1 MFGYRHNFHAGNYA
15 DVVKHVVLTSLLQ
28 ALQQK
33 NKPFYLQDSHGG
45 IGLYDLSS
53 HEADKNREYL
63 SGISRLWQAPNPI
76 AHPAA
81 VQRYLDIVRSFNSSG
96 ELRYYPGSP
105 RLGRALLR
113 ANDRMVVT
121 ELNTIDCEILKR
133 EFNGD
138 KQVTVHLQD
147 GYQGIKAYLPPAER
161 RGLVLIDPAYE
172 LKDEYTRLVCGLQNG
187 YQRWSTGIY
196 AIWYPLMSKPI
207 RDDFFEALKATG
219 IRKILTAEL
228 SISPLQAE
236 KSMCGSGMII
246 INAPWLLDQQLKSEL
261 EWLWPLLSDSKEGGV
276 NVEWLV
282 PE

>member
-15 DVVKHVVLTSLLQ
+15 DVVKHVVLVSLLQ

-33 NKPFYLQDSHGG
+33 PKPFYLQDCHGG
-45 IGLYDLSS
+45 IGMYDLGCD
-53 HEADKNREYL
+53 EAQKNREYL
-63 SGISRLWQAPNPI
+63 GGIDRLWQMQNP
-76 AHPAA
+76 PAA
-81 VQRYLDIVRSFNSSG
+81 VERYLELVRSFNSG
-96 ELRYYPGSP
+96 DELRHYPGSP

-113 ANDRMVVT
+113 GDDRMVVT
-121 ELNTIDCEILKR
+121 ELNKADCETLKQ
-133 EFNGD
+133 EFKGD

-147 GYQGIKAYLPPAER
+147 AYQGLKAYLPPAER

-172 LKDEYTRLVCGLQNG
+172 LKDEYERLIRGLQQG
-187 YQRWSTGIY
+187 YKRWPTGIY
-196 AIWYPLMSKPI
+196 AIWYPLMNSAI
-207 RDDFFEALKATG
+207 RESFFTALKESG

-228 SISPLQAE
+228 TIKPLQAQKE
-236 KSMCGSGMII
+236 MCGSGMII
-246 INAPWLLDQQLKSEL
+246 INAPWQLDQQLKSEL

>member
-33 NKPFYLQDSHGG
+33 PKPFYLQDSHGG
-45 IGLYDLSS
+45 IGLYDLTS

-63 SGISRLWQAPNPI
+63 SGISRLWQAPNP
-76 AHPAA
+76 PAA
-81 VQRYLDIVRSFNSSG
+81 VQRYLDIVRTFNSG
-96 ELRYYPGSP
+96 DELRYYPGSP

-121 ELNTIDCEILKR
+121 ELNTIDCETLKR

-138 KQVTVHLQD
+138 RQVTVHLQD
-147 GYQGIKAYLPPAER
+147 SYQGIKAYLPPTER

-172 LKDEYTRLVCGLQNG
+172 LKDEYTRLVRGLQNG
-187 YQRWSTGIY
+187 YQRWPTGIY
-196 AIWYPLMSKPI
+196 ALWYPLMSTTL
-207 RDDFFEALKATG
+207 RESFFAALKKTG

-228 SISPLQAE
+228 NISPLQTE
-236 KSMCGSGMII
+236 KAMCGSGMII
-246 INAPWLLDQQLKSEL
+246 INPPWQLDQQLKSEL
-261 EWLWPLLSDSKEGGV
+261 EWLWPLLSESKEGGE